1 MSTRLIV
8 GILLFSIAITGCSRL
23 IPLAPSR

>member
-1 MSTRLIV
+1 MSARFV
-8 GILLFSIAITGCSRL
+8 VRILLFFVAITGCSRL

>member
-8 GILLFSIAITGCSRL
+8 RILLFFVAITGCSRL